1 MKMTSPPPL
10 LLTPLMSQASS
21 PLKLPSPDSS
31 EWHLAKEQR
40 LIEIKLQRETVL
52 ELEQTQQ
59 ILNQQRVEQEFQ
71 RGKGDVLN
79 YNEEIRELDL

>member
-21 PLKLPSPDSS
+21 PLKLPSPDSA
-31 EWHLAKEQR
+31 EWHLANEQR